1 MTKSV
6 RPAFAAAAL
15 AAAAWLAAAGPAA
28 AGGAAQKL
36 IDDSATMLRAFA
48 ADAEAWSRV
57 QPFFRH
63 ARAVV
68 LAPDV
73 LEAGLFVGASGGQ
86 CVMIARGP
94 RDSGWSPPSFCTL
107 TEASVGLQI
116 GFRKSETLLL
126 AMTDTAAA
134 ALMAGTVQVGGET
147 GVAAGYVGRGE
158 GVKGGSRLSLEVD
171 LIVVSRSQGL
181 FGGVSVDGSWI
192 APDNEFNAAWYG
204 GAIAARDI
212 LVERIVAV
220 GAADALI
227 RALEEAEYTEH
238 AYNEAH

>member
-1 MTKSV
+1 MMKFV
-6 RPAFAAAAL
+6 RPVFAAAAL

-36 IDDSATMLRAFA
+36 VDDSAAMLRAFA
-48 ADAEAWSRV
+48 ADGAAWNRV
-57 QPFFRH
+57 QPYFRH

-68 LAPDV
+68 LAPDM

-86 CVMIARGP
+86 CVMVARGP
-94 RDSGWSPPSFCTL
+94 RDTGWSPPSFCTMA
-107 TEASVGLQI
+107 EASVGLQI

-147 GVAAGYVGRGE
+147 GVATGYVGQGQ
-158 GVKGGSRLSLEVD
+158 GVKGGSRLSLDVD
-171 LIVVSRSQGL
+171 LVVVSRSQGL

-192 APDNEFNAAWYG
+192 APDDEFNAAYYG

-212 LVERIVAV
+212 LVERNVA
-220 GAADALI
+220 GGGADALI
-227 RALEEAEYTEH
+227 RALEEAEYAQH